1 MNKRTVKTTMIVLM
15 LLVVALYFVSGTYAR
30 YASEF
35 EGTATANVAQ
45 WSIDSE
51 AINSL
56 KFTVDDNEFVMKDKI
71 APATTAT
78 AETQIDLS
86 GTEVA
91 VDVAI
96 EAADDFASKLS
107 DLGLDA
113 TQLTLKIEKS
123 EESTVTVEE
132 GGLGTKENPFVCK
145 LQDDGATALSGT
157 LNLKITLEWK
167 DEGTK
172 WNAKDEKNVKDT
184 NVGTTGG
191 TLELPVKV
199 IVQQHIAEA

>member
-1 MNKRTVKTTMIVLM
+1 MNKRTVKTTMVVLM

-35 EGTATANVAQ
+35 SGEVTAQVAK
-45 WSIDSE
+45 WSIDGSQV
-51 AINSL
+51 NSL
-56 KFTVDDNEFVMKDKI
+56 AFTVATNEFVVADRI

-113 TQLTLKIEKS
+113 TQLTLKIEKT
-123 EESTVTVEE
+123 EGTTVTVEKDGE
-132 GGLGTKENPFVCK
+132 GTKANPFVCK
-145 LQDDGATALSGT
+145 LQGGKALTGT
-157 LNLKITLEWK
+157 LNLKITLAWVN
-167 DEGTK
+167 EGAE

-184 NVGTTGG
+184 AVGTNAESK

-199 IVQQHIAEA
+199 IVQQHVA